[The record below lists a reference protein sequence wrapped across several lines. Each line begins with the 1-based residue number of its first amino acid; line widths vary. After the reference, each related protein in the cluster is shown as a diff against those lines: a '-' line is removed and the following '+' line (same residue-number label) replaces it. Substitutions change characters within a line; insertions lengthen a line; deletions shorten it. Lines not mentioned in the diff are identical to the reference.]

1 MHIFCNSLIIDDCIS
16 SVVFPKFSK
25 VEFNVVSS
33 AYKMKLNFL
42 LDLIMSLIKILNN
55 KGPTIE
61 PWGTPV
67 LIDCMDDLTSNHSI
81 LQF

>member
-1 MHIFCNSLIIDDCIS
+1 
-16 SVVFPKFSK
+16 
-25 VEFNVVSS
+25 
-33 AYKMKLNFL
+33 MKINLL

-67 LIDCMDDLTSNHSI
+67 LIDRMDDLTSSI
-81 LQF
+81 FTYFFLSDR

>member
-1 MHIFCNSLIIDDCIS
+1 MI
-16 SVVFPKFSK
+16 VFQKFLT

-33 AYKMKLNFL
+33 AYKMKSNFL

-67 LIDCMDDLTSNHSI
+67 LNDCMDDLTSSI
-81 LQF
+81 FTYCFLSDR